1 MTADV
6 RLPSFVLRQF
16 TTTMTLITNALV
28 QALMDIETFS
38 RTVLKRPL
46 RAYQAGPAKALIA
59 SVIRRDGEQ
68 YVWRFPRQ
76 SGKNETVAHVHA
88 YLLFLYQRVK
98 GATIVHTA
106 PTFDP
111 QCKNAMRRLVEIT
124 SDNAFFKDLR
134 AAGNTVSLGQARI
147 IFLSGMERDK
157 PNVGSTASLLLS
169 KDECQDLDAE
179 YIERA
184 FDPMTADT
192 NAPHLLTGTARHT
205 GTYLAQK
212 RVQLERLQAED
223 GKQRVFIAGWREVAA
238 VNPAY
243 GHHVEQVISRLG
255 ALHPVV
261 QTEYENVETE
271 QTGRLFD
278 ERRLGLIYNT
288 TIARTHTPERAQ
300 GATSFGAVSS
310 ARNSAQAQGATSLR
324 NSAHNAIYVAT
335 IDVGGAD
342 LLQENREHDF
352 TVAAIHRVTFDDAE
366 TSANALPT
374 FTTVEYLAMQGANV
388 LDDTPDRRRLFAF
401 LDTWRPARIVTDAT
415 GLGVG
420 LASALLNRYQARVIP
435 FHFTGASKTELLNQ
449 WLALIETGRYRHYQ
463 ALASGNGSS
472 DLDYARMR
480 EQMARC
486 EHTEKATRNGAAQHT
501 EWGVPAVA
509 YWRNP
514 HTLADELLHDDH
526 LLAVAMVGVLAEADL
541 RPHTATST
549 PAPRRLAVDD

>member
-1 MTADV
+1 
-6 RLPSFVLRQF
+6 
-16 TTTMTLITNALV
+16 MTLITNALV

-38 RTVLKRPL
+38 RVVLKRPL
-46 RAYQAGPAKALIA
+46 RTYQVAPARALIA

-111 QCKNAMRRLVEIT
+111 QCKNAMRRIVEIT
-124 SDNAFFKDLR
+124 AENTFFKGLH

-147 IFLSGMERDK
+147 LFLSGMERDK

-169 KDECQDLDAE
+169 KDECQDLDGD

-212 RVQLERLQAED
+212 RLQLEQQQAQD
-223 GKQRVFIAGWREVAA
+223 GKQRVFIVGWQAVAA
-238 VNPAY
+238 ANPAY
-243 GHHVEQVISRLG
+243 GRHVEQIIQRLG

-261 QTEYENVETE
+261 QTEYENVETD

-278 ERRLGLIYNT
+278 ERRLELIYRT
-288 TIARTHTPERAQ
+288 TQTRTHEPEP
-300 GATSFGAVSS
+300 GAV
-310 ARNSAQAQGATSLR
+310 
-324 NSAHNAIYVAT
+324 YVAT

-352 TVAAIHRVTFDDAE
+352 TVAAIHHVAFDGLHSD
-366 TSANALPT
+366 TPPLPA
-374 FTTVEYLAMQGANV
+374 FTTVDYLTLQGANV
-388 LDDTPDRRRLFAF
+388 LDDTPDRRRLFTF
-401 LDTWRPARIVTDAT
+401 LDHWRLARIVTDAT

-420 LASALLNRYQARVIP
+420 LASALLKRYPARVIP
-435 FHFTGASKTELLNQ
+435 FHFSGASKTALLHQ

-463 ALASGNGSS
+463 APAGGNGSS

-480 EQMARC
+480 EQLVRC
-486 EHTEKATRNGAAQHT
+486 EHEEQITRNGAAHHT

-509 YWRNP
+509 CWRNP

-526 LLAVAMVGVLAEADL
+526 LLAVALVGVLAEADL

-549 PAPRRLAVDD
+549 AAPRRRAPDD